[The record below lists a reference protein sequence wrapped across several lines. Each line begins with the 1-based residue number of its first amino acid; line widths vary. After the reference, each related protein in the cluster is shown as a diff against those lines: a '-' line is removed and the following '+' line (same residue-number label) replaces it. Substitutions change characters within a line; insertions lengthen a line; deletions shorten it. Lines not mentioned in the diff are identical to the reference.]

1 VVAGDAG
8 EDDLAGGPAR
18 VVAIAS
24 VAAAVAADSAGVCIV
39 LTFQAAGAGMSG
51 RLYRGPSKLHAES
64 KSVAK
69 AAAQRAIL
77 SVSFT
82 ALKRKVSRWHYDT
95 SSLLS
100 TRLAKY

>member
-1 VVAGDAG
+1 VFAAVTGGAGREG
-8 EDDLAGGPAR
+8 EDGLAGGPAR

-24 VAAAVAADSAGVCIV
+24 VAAAAAAASSGVCVV

-64 KSVAK
+64 NRVAN
-69 AAAQRAIL
+69 ATAQKAIL

-82 ALKRKVSRWHYDT
+82 ALKEEVPEQPSPYVGT
-95 SSLLS
+95 P
-100 TRLAKY
+100 